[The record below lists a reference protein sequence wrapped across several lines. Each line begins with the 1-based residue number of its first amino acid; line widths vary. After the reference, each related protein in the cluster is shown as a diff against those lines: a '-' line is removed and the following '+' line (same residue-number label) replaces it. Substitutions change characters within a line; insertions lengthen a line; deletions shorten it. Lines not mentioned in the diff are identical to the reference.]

1 MAANLTW
8 TQAGFGKYEE
18 KTLPQI
24 VLTDTDYFFWGMEK
38 RIFRDIQDTEAE
50 EIEYRACNIKIPK
63 PDPENWR
70 IEYYLTLDGKF
81 GGFSVVE
88 AKMPI
93 VEPLHTITCD
103 RIDLSFPRSMKTYD
117 KLGNKMM
124 IKSLKYHYFGGSNLT
139 KERCENF
146 FSNSQNFIWAS
157 EGKQTAN
164 PDSCSLEPFF

>member
-38 RIFRDIQDTEAE
+38 RIFRDLQDSEAE

-70 IEYYLTLDGKF
+70 IEYEFSLDHKF
-81 GGFSVVE
+81 VNFFIID
-88 AKMPI
+88 AKTATSIAPYNQI
-93 VEPLHTITCD
+93 STHL
-103 RIDLSFPRSMKTYD
+103 DLSLPREMKTYD
-117 KLGNKMM
+117 KLGGKLMVSKFKN
-124 IKSLKYHYFGGSNLT
+124 YYFNGSNLT

-157 EGKQTAN
+157 EGKQTSN